1 VSHSTVRQNH
11 LRQALRSSIATASQ
25 DQPGD
30 NISLDA
36 SSGESDKLRLAPMKD
51 KAPNIRIL
59 TIRDQKVVLDT
70 DLAAVYGVPTK
81 VLNQAFRR
89 ARNRFPRDFAFQ
101 LSVEEYDAMR
111 SQIVTA
117 SSRERIMRSQIVTG
131 SRRNIRYRPWA
142 FTEHGALQAAN
153 ILRSDRAIA
162 MSVYV
167 IRAFIELREK
177 ITANAAILK
186 RLAEI
191 DKSLLEHDTAL
202 RDIYQK
208 LLPLLAPPPA
218 PPRRPIGFNAL
229 S

>member
-1 VSHSTVRQNH
+1 
-11 LRQALRSSIATASQ
+11 
-25 DQPGD
+25 
-30 NISLDA
+30 
-36 SSGESDKLRLAPMKD
+36 MKD

-117 SSRERIMRSQIVTG
+117 SSRERTMRSQIVTG

-153 ILRSDRAIA
+153 ILRSDRAVA

-177 ITANAAILK
+177 IAANAAILK

-191 DKSLLEHDTAL
+191 DKTLLEHDTAL
-202 RDIYQK
+202 REIYQK
-208 LLPLLAPPPA
+208 LLPLLAPLPEPPH
-218 PPRRPIGFNAL
+218 RQIGFHAG

>member
-1 VSHSTVRQNH
+1 MRNKT
-11 LRQALRSSIATASQ
+11 
-25 DQPGD
+25 P
-30 NISLDA
+30 
-36 SSGESDKLRLAPMKD
+36 E
-51 KAPNIRIL
+51 IRIL
-59 TIRDQKVVLDT
+59 TIRDQKVVLDS
-70 DLAAVYGVPTK
+70 DLAAVYGVTTK

-117 SSRERIMRSQIVTG
+117 SSGERTMRSQIVTE

-167 IRAFIELREK
+167 IRAFIEQR
-177 ITANAAILK
+177 
-186 RLAEI
+186 
-191 DKSLLEHDTAL
+191 
-202 RDIYQK
+202 
-208 LLPLLAPPPA
+208 
-218 PPRRPIGFNAL
+218 
-229 S
+229 